1 MKQKKTKILI
11 STKNK
16 DKILEHISRCSI
28 SEESKAAIM
37 NCEFQ
42 RIEYCPEY
50 REMSINLRSAEI
62 TSSSDFLPVKSYFK
76 KMLPGLDSVIFDI
89 SFDRP
94 VTADIV
100 VSKLWEDVTAHII
113 KLSPSCQVWLPI
125 STPSLLNDSSIRLEI
140 GDETGFYTLKDRA
153 VDKNIEKYLLDKYN
167 LTCRVFIDK
176 SSYKADKI
184 GGFEYKDPVEPS
196 SGNGSSGRQETGS
209 INAGGGSAP
218 RAFAPAANGG
228 AQPQSGGASQ
238 QPVKPNIPA
247 AENNVPKP
255 APAQPVPSAPADDS
269 VIHGK
274 KIKENAVPSKI
285 STLFEAEKNVT
296 IEGIVVSAEDRIT
309 KSGKVMTSFS
319 VCDLTD
325 TIVCKLFSE
334 AGKSPKLKA
343 GMVVRAFGSIK
354 FDEYAK
360 DMIMMVND
368 INKGKLKKREDK
380 SERKRVELHAHSKM
394 SALDGMTEISD
405 FVKLAAYWKHKAV
418 ALTDHGVVQG
428 FPDFYDAAKSNNIK
442 PIFGMEGYLIDDS
455 YAGLVKGDKLKVKP
469 PAPYH
474 IIILAVNYTG
484 LKNLYKLVSA
494 SHIDYFYKKPRIPR
508 TKLLELREGL
518 ILGTACEAG
527 ELIRGI
533 VEGKTEEEIDAIV
546 RYYDYLEIQ
555 PVKNNNFMIE
565 KFSDKF
571 SSVDDLKALNK
582 KIYELGKKHG
592 KPVCATSD
600 MHYLNP
606 EDAIYRKIL
615 FAGQKYEDV
624 ENSCELYFPT
634 TDEMLEEFSYL
645 GEDAARE
652 VVIDNPEKISE
663 SIESLAPIPRE
674 NAFPVMEGAEEKIR
688 EMSYANAEAIY
699 ASPLP
704 ETVQKRLDYE
714 LNCIIKNG
722 FATLYLIAHELV
734 KKSLDDGYLV
744 GSRGSVGS
752 SLVATFTNITE
763 VNPLPP
769 HYICIKPEC
778 RYSEFFEDSTLNS
791 GYDLPDKNCPKCGA
805 KLKKDGHKIPF
816 EVFLG
821 FEGDKTPDIDL
832 NFSGE
837 YQPAIHKYVEV
848 IFGENNVF
856 RAGTI
861 STIADKTAFGFV
873 KTYLEERK
881 LTKRMAEMN
890 RLSIGCS
897 GVKRTTG
904 QHPGGIMIIP
914 KGRDVHEFT
923 PINYPANDRSGG
935 TITTH
940 FDYNAIDKK
949 LLKLDLLGHDDPTFI
964 KMLQDLTGVN
974 VYEIPFDD
982 KKTLSLFSGL
992 DALGISPEDI
1002 NGIKLGTLG
1011 IPEFGTSFVRGMLE
1025 ETLPTTFGELVRISG
1040 LSHGTDVWLNNAQ
1053 SYIKSGD
1060 AKLSEVISVRD
1071 DIINY
1076 LIEHKMPN
1084 KASFDI
1090 MENVRKG
1097 KGLKGDM
1104 AETMKQHNI
1113 PQWYIDSCNK
1123 IKYMFPKAHA
1133 AAYVMMAF
1141 RIAYFKV
1148 NYPQAFYSTYFST
1161 KGLSSFDAAI
1171 VLKGREYILSTMSG
1185 VLAKGKEATA
1195 KDFDLYTVL
1204 EIVLEALARGIKFHP
1219 VDIYQSHYE
1228 KFTPKDKDGLI
1239 CPFSSVQGLGNVAA
1253 RRIFEEAQKG
1263 PFISVED
1270 FKDRAG
1276 VSKSVIEALDAIGSL
1291 KSLPKTD
1298 QLCFFE

>member
-1 MKQKKTKILI
+1 
-11 STKNK
+11 
-16 DKILEHISRCSI
+16 
-28 SEESKAAIM
+28 AA
-37 NCEFQ
+37 
-42 RIEYCPEY
+42 
-50 REMSINLRSAEI
+50 
-62 TSSSDFLPVKSYFK
+62 
-76 KMLPGLDSVIFDI
+76 
-89 SFDRP
+89 
-94 VTADIV
+94 
-100 VSKLWEDVTAHII
+100 
-113 KLSPSCQVWLPI
+113 
-125 STPSLLNDSSIRLEI
+125 
-140 GDETGFYTLKDRA
+140 
-153 VDKNIEKYLLDKYN
+153 
-167 LTCRVFIDK
+167 
-176 SSYKADKI
+176 
-184 GGFEYKDPVEPS
+184 
-196 SGNGSSGRQETGS
+196 
-209 INAGGGSAP
+209 
-218 RAFAPAANGG
+218 
-228 AQPQSGGASQ
+228 
-238 QPVKPNIPA
+238 
-247 AENNVPKP
+247 
-255 APAQPVPSAPADDS
+255 
-269 VIHGK
+269 
-274 KIKENAVPSKI
+274 
-285 STLFEAEKNVT
+285 
-296 IEGIVVSAEDRIT
+296 
-309 KSGKVMTSFS
+309 
-319 VCDLTD
+319 
-325 TIVCKLFSE
+325 
-334 AGKSPKLKA
+334 
-343 GMVVRAFGSIK
+343 
-354 FDEYAK
+354 
-360 DMIMMVND
+360 
-368 INKGKLKKREDK
+368 
-380 SERKRVELHAHSKM
+380 
-394 SALDGMTEISD
+394 
-405 FVKLAAYWKHKAV
+405 
-418 ALTDHGVVQG
+418 
-428 FPDFYDAAKSNNIK
+428 
-442 PIFGMEGYLIDDS
+442 
-455 YAGLVKGDKLKVKP
+455 
-469 PAPYH
+469 
-474 IIILAVNYTG
+474 
-484 LKNLYKLVSA
+484 
-494 SHIDYFYKKPRIPR
+494 
-508 TKLLELREGL
+508 
-518 ILGTACEAG
+518 
-527 ELIRGI
+527 
-533 VEGKTEEEIDAIV
+533 
-546 RYYDYLEIQ
+546 
-555 PVKNNNFMIE
+555 
-565 KFSDKF
+565 
-571 SSVDDLKALNK
+571 
-582 KIYELGKKHG
+582 
-592 KPVCATSD
+592 
-600 MHYLNP
+600 
-606 EDAIYRKIL
+606 
-615 FAGQKYEDV
+615 
-624 ENSCELYFPT
+624 
-634 TDEMLEEFSYL
+634 
-645 GEDAARE
+645 
-652 VVIDNPEKISE
+652 
-663 SIESLAPIPRE
+663 
-674 NAFPVMEGAEEKIR
+674 
-688 EMSYANAEAIY
+688 
-699 ASPLP
+699 
-704 ETVQKRLDYE
+704 
-714 LNCIIKNG
+714 
-722 FATLYLIAHELV
+722 
-734 KKSLDDGYLV
+734 
-744 GSRGSVGS
+744 
-752 SLVATFTNITE
+752 
-763 VNPLPP
+763 
-769 HYICIKPEC
+769 
-778 RYSEFFEDSTLNS
+778 
-791 GYDLPDKNCPKCGA
+791 
-805 KLKKDGHKIPF
+805 
-816 EVFLG
+816 
-821 FEGDKTPDIDL
+821 
-832 NFSGE
+832 
-837 YQPAIHKYVEV
+837 
-848 IFGENNVF
+848 
-856 RAGTI
+856 
-861 STIADKTAFGFV
+861 
-873 KTYLEERK
+873 
-881 LTKRMAEMN
+881 
-890 RLSIGCS
+890 GCM